1 MWSLI
6 ASAKK
11 RTQYSVDTE
20 SVRNDLNMVIEIFNS
35 GSHIGHFARTG
46 FCAASKAI
54 LVQLG
59 HPRVGSG
66 PVRAPYGTQID
77 HNREKSNWNA
87 RLFKKFDSIFAVVV
101 NLSAVRGRNPPEGD
115 PTALGWL

>member
-1 MWSLI
+1 MI
-6 ASAKK
+6 
-11 RTQYSVDTE
+11 
-20 SVRNDLNMVIEIFNS
+20 VRPDVFKEMNRVIEIFNS
-35 GSHIGHFARTG
+35 GSLIGHFARTG

-66 PVRAPYGTQID
+66 PVRAPYGIQID

-87 RLFKKFDSIFAVVV
+87 RLFKKFDSILAVGV
-101 NLSAVRGRNPPEGD
+101 NLSAVRCPYGAGTHPGV
-115 PTALGWL
+115 TQLH